1 MPLNH
6 CFGCHCGL
14 SGSVLDVFYFCPA
27 DFSLVHLHGKRASLY
42 RLFAQRAVQLSAGH
56 YSKCVIIHLDHKLA
70 ITLAYVVII

>member
-1 MPLNH
+1 MDPFWMSFIFALQTLALFT
-6 CFGCHCGL
+6 CME
-14 SGSVLDVFYFCPA
+14 
-27 DFSLVHLHGKRASLY
+27 KRASLY